1 VKHRKDNETY
11 ASASE
16 TATADVAAITA
27 EEEGEDEAATSVIEA
42 AAGVEVEEAARVTVT
57 IVEEVHAAWEEVASA
72 CNAVDDTGTSE
83 GVVAAEEA
91 GADEPEEPPK
101 VNS

>member
-1 VKHRKDNETY
+1 MKHRKDNETY
-11 ASASE
+11 ASAPE

-27 EEEGEDEAATSVIEA
+27 EEGEDEAATSVIEA
-42 AAGVEVEEAARVTVT
+42 AAGAEVEEAARVTVT

>member
-1 VKHRKDNETY
+1 LVKHRRDNEAY

-16 TATADVAAITA
+16 TAAADVAAITA
-27 EEEGEDEAATSVIEA
+27 EEEGEEEAATSVIEA
-42 AAGVEVEEAARVTVT
+42 TAGAEVEEAPRVTVT
-57 IVEEVHAAWEEVASA
+57 IVEEVHAA
-72 CNAVDDTGTSE
+72 CNAVEDTGTSE
-83 GVVAAEEA
+83 DVVAAEEA